1 MSEVME
7 AMSEMQDFDSARRS
21 EFFFKLAAERFC
33 EASTEK
39 FPKLIAARFSS
50 KISDMLMI
58 AESGVFSS
66 WVMAERNSQEEK
78 VEVEVGW
85 SWVEGEQVDNCAEAD
100 SAWVWSGFI
109 VCD

>member
-7 AMSEMQDFDSARRS
+7 VMSEMQDFDSERSS

-33 EASTEK
+33 E
-39 FPKLIAARFSS
+39 LIAARFSS

-58 AESGVFSS
+58 AESGVFNS

-78 VEVEVGW
+78 VVVEVGW

-100 SAWVWSGFI
+100 SAWVESGFI
-109 VCD
+109 VCS

>member
-7 AMSEMQDFDSARRS
+7 AMSEMQDFDSARSS

-33 EASTEK
+33 EASAEK

-50 KISDMLMI
+50 KISDILMI

-78 VEVEVGW
+78 FVEEVGW
-85 SWVEGEQVDNCAEAD
+85 SWVAGKMGDDCAEGEFD
-100 SAWVWSGFI
+100 WTRSGLAT
-109 VCD
+109 CG